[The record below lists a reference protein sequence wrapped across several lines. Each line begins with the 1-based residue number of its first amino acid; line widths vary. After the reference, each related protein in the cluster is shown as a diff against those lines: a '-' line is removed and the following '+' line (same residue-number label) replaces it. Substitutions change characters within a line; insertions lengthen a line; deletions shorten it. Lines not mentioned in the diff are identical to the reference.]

1 MKDIFSNRRY
11 VIIAL
16 VIFASVVLIIRLF
29 IIQVIQDKYRLSADN
44 NVLRYVT
51 QYPARGLI
59 FDRNGKLIVYNQAA
73 YDLMVIPAQTTR
85 FDTTVFC
92 NMLEIT
98 PEFMKER
105 MQAARSYSRR
115 APSVF
120 LKQISAETY
129 AGFQEKMFMFPGFYV
144 QPRTLRK
151 YSKPVGAH
159 LLGYVSEVDDP
170 TIKKE
175 PYYKPGDYIGKLGI
189 EEAYEKELRGKR
201 GVKIYLVDVYSRIKG
216 AYADGEMDT
225 MAVQGENI
233 ISGVDIDLQ
242 EYGEKLMQNKTGS
255 IVAIE
260 PKTGEVLALVSSPN
274 YSPELLVG
282 RIRSENFTNLQ
293 ADTIWKPLYNRALM
307 PSYPPGSTF
316 KPIIG
321 LIGLQ
326 EKVISSETTF
336 GCNNGYMFV
345 RCHTH
350 SSPLDF
356 IHGISNSCNSYFCQT
371 FRRILE
377 NQRYTSVN
385 EAFNKWKE
393 YINEFGFG
401 TKLGTDFVN
410 DLPGFIPSTGYYD
423 KYYGKNGWKALTIIS
438 LAIGQGEIGATPLQL
453 ANMAAAIANRGFF
466 YSPHIVR
473 SVGDTG
479 MTDPRFTTKHTINID
494 AGNFEKIVEGMEMA
508 VNGGAGA
515 TARIAALK
523 DIIVCGKTGTAQNTH
538 GEDHSVF
545 VAFAP
550 KDDPKIAIA
559 VLVENAGFGATYA
572 APVASLMIE
581 KYLRGGITNQYQEE
595 RILNLN
601 LMDTNRLKLKP
612 DDRIPYDIDLS
623 DTTGTEP
630 FPIRINPVNINP
642 VDVNIL
648 N

>member
-1 MKDIFSNRRY
+1 MKDIFTNRRY
-11 VIIAL
+11 VIAAL
-16 VIFASVVLIIRLF
+16 VIFTSVLLIIRLF

-59 FDRNGKLIVYNQAA
+59 FDRNGKLIVDNQAA
-73 YDLMVIPAQTTR
+73 YDLMVIPAQTTK

-92 NMLEIT
+92 NLLEIT
-98 PEFMKER
+98 HGFFKER
-105 MQAARSYSRR
+105 MQAARNYSRR

-120 LKQISAETY
+120 LKQISAEQY
-129 AGFQEKMFMFPGFYV
+129 ATIQEKLFMYPGFYV

-159 LLGYVSEVDDP
+159 LLGYVSEVDEA

-189 EEAYEKELRGKR
+189 EESYEKELRGRR

-216 AYADGEMDT
+216 AYAGGDMDT
-225 MAVQGENI
+225 LAVQGENI
-233 ISGVDIDLQ
+233 ISGIDLDLQ
-242 EYGEKLMQNKTGS
+242 EYGEKLMKNKTGS

-260 PKTGEVLALVSSPN
+260 PKTGEVLALISAPN

-282 RIRSENFTNLQ
+282 RIRSENFAKLQ
-293 ADTIWKPLYNRALM
+293 ADTLWKPLYNRALM

-316 KPIIG
+316 KPITG

-326 EKVISSETTF
+326 EKVISSETNF
-336 GCNNGYMFV
+336 SCNNGYMFV
-345 RCHTH
+345 GCHTH

-356 IHGISNSCNSYFCQT
+356 VHGISNSCNSYFCQT
-371 FRRILE
+371 FRRIIE
-377 NQRYTSVN
+377 NQKYSSVY
-385 EAFNKWKE
+385 EAFNKWRG

-423 KYYGKNGWKALTIIS
+423 KYHGRNGWKALTIIS
-438 LAIGQGEIGATPLQL
+438 LAIGQGEIGATPLQM
-453 ANMAAAIANRGFF
+453 ANMTAAIANRGFY

-473 SVGDTG
+473 SVGESNRI
-479 MTDPRFTTKHTINID
+479 DPRFTIKHTISID
-494 AGNFEKIVEGMEMA
+494 PENFEKIVEGMEMA
-508 VNGGAGA
+508 VNGGAGS
-515 TARIAALK
+515 TARIAAIK
-523 DIIVCGKTGTAQNTH
+523 DIIVCGKTGTAQNK

-550 KDDPKIAIA
+550 RDDPKIAIA
-559 VLVENAGFGATYA
+559 VFVENAGFGATYA

-581 KYLRGGITNQYQEE
+581 RYLKGEITNKYQEE

-601 LMDTNRLKLKP
+601 LMDTNRINLKP
-612 DDRIPYDIDLS
+612 GIRIPAEPGLS
-623 DTTGTEP
+623 DTTGTDP
-630 FPIRINPVNINP
+630 FPVRINPVNINP
-642 VDVNIL
+642 VDINIF